1 MEKKCINCKH
11 FRKGSVGP
19 TRKEYVWGDC
29 LKTKE
34 RSRGAEKS
42 NSIVN
47 FTWADGYCE
56 QFKPTEQRAS
66 I

>member
-29 LKTKE
+29 LRTKE
-34 RSRGAEKS
+34 HSWRAES
-42 NSIVN
+42 PDSTVS
-47 FTWADGYCE
+47 FTWADSYCE
-56 QFKPTEQRAS
+56 QFEPIES
-66 I
+66 